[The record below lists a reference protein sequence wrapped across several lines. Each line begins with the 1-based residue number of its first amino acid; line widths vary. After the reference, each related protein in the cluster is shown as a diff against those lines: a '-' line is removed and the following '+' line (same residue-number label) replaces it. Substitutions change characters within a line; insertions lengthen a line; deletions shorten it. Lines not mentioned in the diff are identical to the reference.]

1 MSFTKSSVLLTGSTA
16 ARMLLSLYTVK
27 LTAITLGLAGTGII
41 GQFNN
46 LLLIAT
52 MLAGGGIA
60 AGIVKTAANQDR
72 PQAEV
77 HRELSSAHGYGLM
90 FTALVVVGILLGQKW
105 LTPLLPLEHGVW
117 LLIALAVGQY
127 GLFQI
132 AALAAVLNS
141 RNRQDLFAISSLAAG
156 IVGALLVTLGCI
168 YFGLLG
174 TLIGIL
180 VGALSQ
186 WFFLYMLARR
196 YLPQLRNLGRPKLVR
211 KDLRFWAHF
220 SLLSLITV
228 IGMPLALVGV
238 RNALAAMAGWE
249 AVGIWQAMAR
259 LSDSY
264 MQFGLLFLSAFY
276 FPRLSAAPTMSASKT
291 LLLSH
296 LRILLPATV
305 LLCSVIYITR
315 FEIVLL
321 IFSDQFIGV
330 TELFFPQLIGDTFKI
345 TSYLMTYAFLATGNY
360 KLSMAVELAQA
371 ALFWVIATQF
381 GLSNGASGVVWS
393 YAATYIIYFV
403 MTVATFAMLVRA
415 DKGRSARLPTL
426 SPKTPATSANKAGD

>member
-1 MSFTKSSVLLTGSTA
+1 MSVTKSSALLAGSTA

-60 AGIVKTAANQDR
+60 SGIVKTAANQDR
-72 PQAEV
+72 PLVEV

-90 FTALVVVGILLGQKW
+90 FTALVVAAILLGQKW
-105 LTPLLPLEHGVW
+105 LAPLLPLEHGVW
-117 LLIALAVGQY
+117 LLIALAVSQY

-132 AALAAVLNS
+132 AAISAVLNS

-156 IVGALLVTLGCI
+156 VVGALLVTLGCI

-174 TLIGIL
+174 TLLGIL
-180 VGALSQ
+180 AGALSQ
-186 WFFLYMLARR
+186 WFFLYILARR
-196 YLPQLRNLGRPKLVR
+196 YLPQSCSLGRPKLAI

-249 AVGIWQAMAR
+249 AVGIWQAMVR
-259 LSDSY
+259 LSDAY

-291 LLLSH
+291 LLFSH

-315 FEIVLL
+315 FEIVPLL
-321 IFSDQFIGV
+321 FSDQFIGV
-330 TELFFPQLIGDTFKI
+330 TELFVPQLIGDTFKI
-345 TSYLMTYAFLATGNY
+345 TSYLMTYAFLATGHY
-360 KLSMAVELAQA
+360 KLSMAAELAQA
-371 ALFWVIATQF
+371 ALFWVTATQF
-381 GLSNGASGVVWS
+381 GLSHGASGVVWS

-403 MTVATFAMLVRA
+403 MTMATFAMLVRA
-415 DKGRSARLPTL
+415 NKDRSASLPTL
-426 SPKTPATSANKAGD
+426 SPKTPAPSANEAGD

>member
-1 MSFTKSSVLLTGSTA
+1 MSVTKSSAILVGSTA

-72 PQAEV
+72 PLAEI

-90 FTALVVVGILLGQKW
+90 FTAIVVVGILLGQKW
-105 LTPLLPLEHGVW
+105 LAPLLPLEHGIW
-117 LLIALAVGQY
+117 LLIALAVSQY

-132 AALAAVLNS
+132 AALAAILNS

-156 IVGALLVTLGCI
+156 VVGALLITLGCI

-174 TLIGIL
+174 TLVGIL

-186 WFFLYMLARR
+186 WFFLYTFARR
-196 YLPQLRNLGRPKLVR
+196 YLPQLRSLGRPKLVR

-228 IGMPLALVGV
+228 VGMPFAFVGV
-238 RNALAAMAGWE
+238 RNALAATGGWE
-249 AVGIWQAMAR
+249 AVGVWQAMVR
-259 LSDSY
+259 LSDAY

-276 FPRLSAAPTMSASKT
+276 FPRLSATSTMTAAKV

-296 LRILLPATV
+296 VRIVLPAMILLFSAIFI
-305 LLCSVIYITR
+305 LR
-315 FEIVLL
+315 FEIVLVL
-321 IFSDQFIGV
+321 FSDRFIGV
-330 TELFFPQLIGDTFKI
+330 TELFVPQLIGDAFKI
-345 TSYLMTYAFLATGNY
+345 TSYLMTYAFLATGYY
-360 KLSMAVELAQA
+360 KLSMAAELAQA
-371 ALFWVIATQF
+371 ALFWLTATQF
-381 GLSNGASGVVWS
+381 GLSHGSSGVAWS
-393 YAATYIIYFV
+393 YAATYIIYFL
-403 MTVATFAMLVRA
+403 MIMATFAMLVRA
-415 DKGRSARLPTL
+415 DKDGFARLATL
-426 SPKTPATSANKAGD
+426 SPTTPAKSANQVGD